1 MTCDDLA
8 TVNGQIKAV
17 LRAKHQTPTAKLI
30 AVFEA
35 AGITDAKEIA
45 ECIGITER
53 GVRKARNSSSE
64 KGTTVPE
71 PQFRCG
77 TPVPEERNHSS
88 ENAEPQFRGKER
100 VSPHTPLPKERT
112 TPPRT
117 TVAAQYED
125 ARESDA
131 AATRIGSKDL
141 LRKLQAAAGDC
152 LDPTSF
158 ENQHCAAA
166 NGWISAGA
174 DLETDILPV
183 IAAKARTLPRHSVSS
198 FSYFAKP
205 VARAVE
211 MRRSG
216 LPAAPIHGY
225 SRNDEKAALRRKN
238 DAIFAKYTRRAEAS
252 A

>member
-100 VSPHTPLPKERT
+100 VSPHTPFPKEITSHLVESSST
-112 TPPRT
+112 TSGR
-117 TVAAQYED
+117 
-125 ARESDA
+125 AR
-131 AATRIGSKDL
+131 
-141 LRKLQAAAGDC
+141 AAGKGFWTTT
-152 LDPTSF
+152 LNPSGQQGHAGVTF
-158 ENQHCAAA
+158 ENGHLQLN
-166 NGWISAGA
+166 NGTRQRWLDQFDGDVQRLDLALIEIAGQIQPNSGRPISVQVESLLARKAG
-174 DLETDILPV
+174 DKRDRDRRY
-183 IAAKARTLPRHSVSS
+183 AKAVEQSPR
-198 FSYFAKP
+198 ADRKP
-205 VARAVE
+205 KKSTMDALYAVIG
-211 MRRSG
+211 RPS
-216 LPAAPIHGY
+216 
-225 SRNDEKAALRRKN
+225 
-238 DAIFAKYTRRAEAS
+238 
-252 A
+252 